1 MEIKLT
7 ETEKQQLRKA
17 YECMYHLNEN
27 MVDLE
32 DYLGN
37 VGWPFAGISPEDYQS
52 KARFIP
58 AKNFADLPFTEKMS
72 LLNFVIS
79 YVYNY
84 YGDLLEESVIRD
96 SDD

>member
-7 ETEKQQLRKA
+7 ENERQQLKKA
-17 YECMYHLNEN
+17 YECLYHLNKN

-32 DYLGN
+32 DCLRN

-72 LLNFVIS
+72 LLYFSNS
-79 YVYNY
+79 RSPYLT
-84 YGDLLEESVIRD
+84 LLFNRP
-96 SDD
+96 SDDFCST

>member
-7 ETEKQQLRKA
+7 ENERQQLKKA
-17 YECMYHLNEN
+17 YECLYHLNKN
-27 MVDLE
+27 MIDLE
-32 DYLGN
+32 DFLKN

-58 AKNFADLPFTEKMS
+58 AKTFADLPFTEKMS
-72 LLNFVIS
+72 LLYFLIR
-79 YVYNY
+79 YTYNY
-84 YGDLLEESVIRD
+84 YGDLLEESILRD